1 MLEKTIK
8 YTDYRGN
15 EREETFY
22 FNLSEAELT
31 ELNFEA
37 SGNLPEQ
44 LERIVKTMDVSAM
57 GDIYK
62 KFILKAYGEISP
74 DGRRFMKD
82 DGKLAKAFAETEA
95 YSVLYREL
103 LEKENAAVDFF
114 KAVLPN
120 KG

>member
-1 MLEKTIK
+1 MLEKVIK

-15 EREETFY
+15 EREETFF

-31 ELNFEA
+31 EMNFEA
-37 SGNLPEQ
+37 SGNLACD
-44 LERIVKTMDVSAM
+44 LERIVKTSDVKAM
-57 GDIYK
+57 GEVYRR
-62 KFILKAYGEISP
+62 FILKAYGEISP

-114 KAVLPN
+114 RAVLP
-120 KG
+120 KK